1 MQKIVSSL
9 AQTLAHGG
17 SLSALAAA
25 LLVALPAAAQTSQDD
40 NASEQSEETDS
51 PEIVVTGSRIERAGF
66 DQPTPTTVI
75 GALELRQGQR
85 SNLQQVLNDSPQF
98 RPTTTT
104 QVSAGNTSSG
114 SAPVDL
120 RGLGSN
126 RTLTLINGRRFVG
139 QNNLNYV
146 PMALVER
153 VEVVTG
159 GASAAYSSDAVAGV
173 VNILLKDKVE
183 GIHLGVQSG
192 ISSRGDGARY
202 GGDLTLGTSFADGRG
217 QLMLTAEYVKDEA
230 ITDRNSRPNLGS
242 AASVRLNPTVPTDLR
257 QVLVRDVNNGNTASA
272 GLITSGI
279 FAGQIFNDDGTLR
292 PFRAGT
298 SLAANP
304 AATPFPAQMIGG
316 EDGVGL
322 FDVVAVTTPL
332 ERISTFGR
340 ATYDFGGVTA
350 WADASYGR
358 SRSKYNFLPDI
369 GAPGSITIQA
379 TNPFLSQTIRTALAN
394 AGQTSFTL
402 GRFFDGP
409 FMVGYDGTREQK
421 EGAVGIDAELG
432 GTWKASA
439 HFSHG
444 QVDFR
449 QRAPNTRVVS
459 RFNNAINAVSS
470 NGQIVCA
477 INADAIAT
485 NDDPACRP
493 LNLFGRNAPSADALD
508 YVTDTQRSDTVT
520 KLDAAAIELQGDLFS
535 LWAGP
540 VTVALGA
547 EARWEEQRARS
558 GALDL
563 AGAFGPTLTLYG
575 NPVSG
580 GFNVKEAFGEVAL
593 PLLDIE
599 DKVKIDLNGA
609 ARYSDYSRSGGIWS
623 WKGGATISL
632 FNSLMLR
639 GTRSR
644 DIRAPT
650 IGELFAVRSIN
661 VGPLVDQDTA
671 GRAAANPAYNPAPQ
685 QVRTYTG
692 GNADLVPEIGHTTT
706 LGASFTP
713 SFVPGFNLSVDY
725 YDVEINGAITALSA
739 SNLTAACRNGNA
751 AACARITRDAT
762 GTVTEVQSNQQNLA
776 IFETSGFDIEASYQM
791 RLSDVSEGVPGSLR
805 VRALAT
811 HVREFVLDT
820 GIPPAG
826 TTTTRVDS
834 AGDVGSGTGNTI
846 PKWRGTLSLSYQ
858 DKVFGLDARVRYVS
872 GGKHNHLSVDNPA
885 TATIE
890 GLVNNDISSRTYLDL
905 GAQFKVADKFTFW
918 TNVNNVF
925 DREPPITP
933 AQAMYYDAIGTY
945 FTFGVKLDF

>member
-1 MQKIVSSL
+1 MHHVVSSL
-9 AQTLAHGG
+9 ARTLAQG
-17 SLSALAAA
+17 SSLPVLAVGLLIAA
-25 LLVALPAAAQTSQDD
+25 PVAAQTSAPNPAAQD
-40 NASEQSEETDS
+40 ASEDTGNEV
-51 PEIVVTGSRIERAGF
+51 VVTGSRIERAGF

-75 GALELRQGQR
+75 GELELRQGQR

-146 PMALVER
+146 PMSLVER

-173 VNILLKDKVE
+173 VNILLKNKVE
-183 GIHLGVQSG
+183 GVQLGVQSG
-192 ISSRGDGARY
+192 ISSRGDGFRY
-202 GGDLTLGTSFADGRG
+202 GADLALGTSFADGRG
-217 QLMLTAEYVKDEA
+217 QLMFGGEYVKDEA
-230 ITDRNSRPNLGS
+230 IPDRNSRRNLGS
-242 AASVRLNPTVPTDLR
+242 AATVRLNPTSTTDLR
-257 QVLVRDVNNGNTASA
+257 TILVRDVNNGNTHPA

-292 PFRAGT
+292 RFRMGQ

-304 AATPFPAQMIGG
+304 ATTPFPAQMIGG

-340 ATYDFGGVTA
+340 ATYDFGGVLL

-379 TNPFLSQTIRTALAN
+379 TNPFLSADIRSALAA

-409 FMVGYDGTREQK
+409 FMVKLDSTRTQK
-421 EGAVGIDAELG
+421 EGAVGIDADLG
-432 GTWKASA
+432 GSWKASA
-439 HFSHG
+439 HYSHG
-444 QVDFR
+444 EVNTK
-449 QRAPNTRVVS
+449 QRVGNTRVVS

-470 NGQIVCA
+470 GGQIVCA
-477 INADAIAT
+477 INADAVTT

-493 LNLFGRNAPSADALD
+493 LNLFGRNAPSAEALA
-508 YVTDTQRSDTVT
+508 YVMDTQRSDTVS
-520 KLDAAAIELQGDLFS
+520 KLDAAAVELQGDLFS

-540 VTVALGA
+540 VTIAVGA
-547 EARWEEQRARS
+547 EARWEEQSARS
-558 GALDL
+558 GTLDL
-563 AGAFGPTLTLYG
+563 SGAFGPVLTLFG

-580 GFNVKEAFGEVAL
+580 GFDVREVFGEVAL

-599 DKVKIDLNGA
+599 NKVKIDLNGA

-623 WKGGATISL
+623 WKAGGTVSL
-632 FNSLMLR
+632 FDSVMFR

-650 IGELFAVRSIN
+650 IGELFAVRAIT

-706 LGASFTP
+706 LGVSFTP
-713 SFVPGFNLSVDY
+713 TFMPRFNLSLDY
-725 YDVEINGAITALSA
+725 YDVEINGAITALSG
-739 SNLTAACRNGNA
+739 SNLTGACRGGNA

-762 GTVTEVQSNQQNLA
+762 GTVVEVQSNQQNLA
-776 IFETSGFDIEASYQM
+776 IFKTSGFDIEASYLL
-791 RLSDVSEGVPGSLR
+791 RLSDLSDSLPGTLR
-805 VRALAT
+805 IRALAT

-820 GIPPAG
+820 GV
-826 TTTTRVDS
+826 TRVDS

-846 PKWRGTLSLSYQ
+846 PKWRGTLALSYQ
-858 DKVFGLDARVRYVS
+858 DSLVGFDARVRYVG

-885 TATIE
+885 TATLE
-890 GLVNNDISSRTYLDL
+890 GLVNNDIAARAYLDL
-905 GAQFKVADKFTFW
+905 GAQFKVTDQFTFW

-925 DREPPITP
+925 DQEPPLSP

-945 FTFGVKLDF
+945 FTFGAKLNF

>member
-1 MQKIVSSL
+1 MHHAVSSL
-9 AQTLAHGG
+9 ADRFVQGS
-17 SLSALAAA
+17 SLSALAAG
-25 LLVALPAAAQTSQDD
+25 LLIALPAAAQTAPSGAPAAQE
-40 NASEQSEETDS
+40 AGEE
-51 PEIVVTGSRIERAGF
+51 PGGEVVVTGSRIERAGF

-75 GALELRQGQR
+75 GELELRQGQR

-146 PMALVER
+146 PMSLVER

-173 VNILLKDKVE
+173 VNILLKNKVE
-183 GIHLGVQSG
+183 GIQLGVQSG
-192 ISSRGDGARY
+192 ISSRGDGFRY
-202 GGDLTLGTSFADGRG
+202 GADLALGTSFAGGRG
-217 QLMLTAEYVKDEA
+217 QLMFGGEYMKDEA

-242 AASVRLNPTVPTDLR
+242 SGTVRFDPASATDLR
-257 QVLVRDVNNGNTASA
+257 TILVRDVNNGNTHPA

-279 FAGQIFNDDGTLR
+279 FAGRLFNDDGTLR
-292 PFRAGT
+292 PFRGGRLIT
-298 SLAANP
+298 ANP
-304 AATPFPAQMIGG
+304 ATTPFPAQMVGG

-322 FDVVAVTTPL
+322 FDAVVVTTPL

-340 ATYDFGGVTA
+340 ATYDFGNVLL

-358 SRSKYNFLPDI
+358 SRSKYKFLPDI
-369 GAPGSITIQA
+369 GAPASITIQA
-379 TNPFLSQTIRTALAN
+379 TNPFLSADIRNALAL

-409 FMVGYDGTREQK
+409 FMVEYDGTRTQK
-421 EGAVGIDAELG
+421 EGAIGIDVDLG
-432 GTWKASA
+432 GSWKASA
-439 HFSHG
+439 HYSHG
-444 QVDFR
+444 EVDFR
-449 QRAPNTRVVS
+449 QRAGNTRIVS
-459 RFNNAINAVSS
+459 KFNNAINAVSS
-470 NGQIVCA
+470 GGQIVCA
-477 INADAIAT
+477 INADAITT

-493 LNLFGRNAPSADALD
+493 LNLFGRNAPTADALG
-508 YVTDTQRSDTVT
+508 YIMGTQSNDTVN
-520 KLDAAAIELQGDLFS
+520 KLDAAAVELQGDLFS

-540 VTVALGA
+540 VTIAVGA
-547 EARWEEQRARS
+547 EARWEEQSSRS

-563 AGAFGPTLTLYG
+563 AGAFGPVLTLYG

-580 GFNVKEAFGEVAL
+580 GFDVREVFGEVAL
-593 PLLDIE
+593 PLLDVA
-599 DKVKIDLNGA
+599 DKVKVDLNGA

-623 WKGGATISL
+623 WKAGGTVSL
-632 FNSLMLR
+632 FNSVMFR

-650 IGELFAVRSIN
+650 INELFAVRSIN

-671 GRAAANPAYNPAPQ
+671 GRAAANPAYNPTPQ

-692 GNADLVPEIGHTTT
+692 GNADLVPEIGYTTT
-706 LGASFTP
+706 LGVSFTP
-713 SFVPGFNLSVDY
+713 TFMPRFNLSFDY
-725 YDVEINGAITALSA
+725 YNVEINGAITALSA
-739 SNLTAACRNGNA
+739 SNLTGACRNGNA

-776 IFETSGFDIEASYQM
+776 EFKTSGFDIEASYLL
-791 RLSDVSEGVPGSLR
+791 RLSDLSESLPGTLR
-805 VRALAT
+805 IRALAT

-820 GIPPAG
+820 GVS
-826 TTTTRVDS
+826 RVDS
-834 AGDVGSGTGNTI
+834 AGDVGSGTGNTM
-846 PKWRGTLSLSYQ
+846 PKWRGTLAFSYQ
-858 DKVFGLDARVRYVS
+858 DKLVGLDARMRYVG

-885 TATIE
+885 TTTIE
-890 GLVNNDISSRTYLDL
+890 GLINNDISARVYVDL
-905 GAQFKVADKFTFW
+905 GAQFKVTDGFTLW

-925 DREPPITP
+925 DRDPPITP
-933 AQAMYYDAIGTY
+933 SQAMYYDAIGTY
-945 FTFGVKLDF
+945 FTFGAKLNF